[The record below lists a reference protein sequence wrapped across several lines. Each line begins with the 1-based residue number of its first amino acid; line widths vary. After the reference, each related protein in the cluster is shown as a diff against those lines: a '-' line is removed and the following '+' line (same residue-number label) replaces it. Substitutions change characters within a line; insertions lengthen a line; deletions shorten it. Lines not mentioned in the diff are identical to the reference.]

1 MSRYL
6 WTVADAV
13 AATAGQACGDW
24 QGVTGISIDTR
35 SIAAGDL
42 FVALVGENRDGHAF
56 VAQALAAGGGAAM
69 VSQVPEG
76 VADDAPLLMVG
87 DTLEALGALGAAA
100 RARSAARVIAVTGSV
115 GKTST
120 KEMLRIMLGCQ
131 GRVHAAERSFN
142 NHWGVP
148 LTLAR
153 MPADTDFA
161 VIEIGMNHP
170 GEITPLSRM
179 VRPHV
184 ALVTNIEAVHLAAF
198 GSVEEIADA
207 KAEIFAGLEPG
218 GCAILNRDNPYFD
231 RLSAQVGGAGVAG
244 VGIASFGRDACDFL
258 LEQATVCA
266 LATVVRA
273 RIGDMP
279 ITFKLGAPGAHFALN
294 AVAALGAVTIVGG
307 DLARA
312 GLAMANWTSPD
323 GRGRRWRVELGPASI
338 DGEITLIDESYN
350 ANPASMRAALAVLA
364 ASPVTDD
371 IGRIAR
377 GRRIA
382 FLGDM
387 LELGPTENELH
398 AGLAE
403 LSELAEIDLIY
414 LAGPRMRELH
424 AALPAEK
431 RGEWFEDSDKLAQKA
446 RRVVD
451 AGDVC
456 MVKGSL
462 GMAMRWVIDAIK
474 ALGNAR
480 DDHSR
485 DEE

>member
-1 MSRYL
+1 MSGYL
-6 WTVADAV
+6 WTSGDAA
-13 AATAGQACGDW
+13 AATSGDARGGWPGDW
-24 QGVTGISIDTR
+24 PGVTGVSIDTR
-35 SIAAGDL
+35 SIAPGEL
-42 FVALVGENRDGHAF
+42 FVALAGENRDGHDF
-56 VAQALAAGGGAAM
+56 VARALAAGAGAAM
-69 VSQVPEG
+69 VDHVPDG
-76 VADDAPLLMVG
+76 VAADAPLLVVD

-120 KEMLRIMLGCQ
+120 KEMLRTMLGGQ

-153 MPADTDFA
+153 MPADTNFA
-161 VIEIGMNHP
+161 VIEMGMNHP
-170 GEITPLSRM
+170 GEITPLSRLA
-179 VRPHV
+179 RPHV
-184 ALVTNIEAVHLAAF
+184 ALVTTIEAVHLAAF

-207 KAEIFAGLEPG
+207 KAEVFAGLEPG
-218 GCAILNRDNPYFD
+218 GVAILNHDNPHFD
-231 RLSAQVGGAGVAG
+231 RLAAQVGEAGILG
-244 VGIASFGRDACDFL
+244 FGSGDCDL
-258 LEQATVCA
+258 VLEQATVCE
-266 LATVVRA
+266 LATVARA
-273 RIGDMP
+273 RIIDQP
-279 ITFKLGAPGAHFALN
+279 ITFKLGAPGVHFALN
-294 AVAALGAVTIVGG
+294 AVAALGAVIAVGG

-312 GLAMANWTSPD
+312 GLAMADWAPPE
-323 GRGRRWRVELGPASI
+323 GRGLHWRIELGPAGI

-350 ANPASMRAALAVLA
+350 ANPASMRAALAMLA

-371 IGRIAR
+371 IGRVVR

-398 AGLAE
+398 AGLAGLGE
-403 LSELAEIDLIY
+403 FDGIDSVH
-414 LAGPRMRELH
+414 LAGSRMRGLH
-424 AALPAEK
+424 DALPAEK
-431 RGEWFEDSDKLAQKA
+431 RGEWFENSEKLARRA
-446 RRVVD
+446 RRMVD

-462 GMAMRWVIDAIK
+462 GMAMRLVVDEIK
-474 ALGNAR
+474 ALGSAR
-480 DDHSR
+480 DARVR

>member
-1 MSRYL
+1 MSGYL
-6 WTVADAV
+6 WTSGDAA
-13 AATAGQACGDW
+13 AATSGKVIGGW
-24 QGVTGISIDTR
+24 RGVGGVSIDTR
-35 SIAAGDL
+35 AIAPGEL
-42 FVALVGENRDGHAF
+42 FVALAGENRDGHAF
-56 VAQALAAGGGAAM
+56 VAQALAAGAGAAM
-69 VSQVPEG
+69 VSHVPDG
-76 VADDAPLLMVG
+76 VAPDAPLLVVG
-87 DTLEALGALGAAA
+87 DTLAALRALGAAA
-100 RARSAARVIAVTGSV
+100 RARTAARVIAVTGSV

-120 KEMLRIMLGCQ
+120 KEMLRTMLGCQ
-131 GRVHAAERSFN
+131 GRVHAAEKSFN

-170 GEITPLSRM
+170 GEITPLSRL

-184 ALVTNIEAVHLAAF
+184 ALVTNIEPVHLAAF

-218 GCAILNRDNPYFD
+218 GVAILNRDNPHFD
-231 RLSAQVGGAGVAG
+231 RLSAQVGGAG
-244 VGIASFGRDACDFL
+244 IASFGSHSCDFV
-258 LEQATVCA
+258 LEQSTVCA

-273 RIGDMP
+273 RIGDCP

-312 GLAMANWTSPD
+312 GLAMANWAPPE
-323 GRGRRWRVELGPASI
+323 GRGRRWRIELGPAGL

-398 AGLAE
+398 ADLADLAE
-403 LSELAEIDLIY
+403 LEGIDLVC
-414 LAGPRMRELH
+414 LAGPRMRGLH
-424 AALPAEK
+424 AALPALK
-431 RGEWFEDSDKLAQKA
+431 RGEWFEDSGQLAQKA
-446 RRVVD
+446 RRMVD

-462 GMAMRWVIDAIK
+462 GMAMRRVIDAIK
-474 ALGNAR
+474 TLGNAR
-480 DDHSR
+480 DASAR

>member
-1 MSRYL
+1 MSGYL
-6 WTVADAV
+6 WTAADAA
-13 AATAGQACGDW
+13 AATSGTARGGW
-24 QGVTGISIDTR
+24 QGVTGLSIDSR
-35 SIAAGDL
+35 SIAPGEL
-42 FVALVGENRDGHAF
+42 FVALAGENRDGHDF
-56 VAQALAAGGGAAM
+56 VAQALGAGAGAAM
-69 VSQVPEG
+69 VSHVPDG
-76 VADDAPLLMVG
+76 VAADAPLLVVE

-120 KEMLRIMLGCQ
+120 KEMLRIVLGCQ

-153 MPADTDFA
+153 MPAGTDFA
-161 VIEIGMNHP
+161 VIEMGMNHP
-170 GEITPLSRM
+170 GEIRPLSRM
-179 VRPHV
+179 ARPHV
-184 ALVTNIEAVHLAAF
+184 ALVTNVEGVHLAAF

-207 KAEIFAGLEPG
+207 KAEVFAGLEPG
-218 GCAILNRDNPYFD
+218 GIAILNRDNPHFD
-231 RLSAQVGGAGVAG
+231 RLVGLAGGAGVL
-244 VGIASFGRDACDFL
+244 SFGTSDCDL
-258 LEQATVCA
+258 VLEQATVCE

-273 RIGDMP
+273 RIANQP
-279 ITFKLGAPGAHFALN
+279 ITFKLGAPGVHFALN
-294 AVAALGAVTIVGG
+294 AVAALGAVIAVGG

-312 GLAMANWTSPD
+312 GLAMAAWVPPE
-323 GRGRRWRVELGPASI
+323 GRGQRWWIELGPAGI

-371 IGRIAR
+371 IGRVAR

-398 AGLAE
+398 
-403 LSELAEIDLIY
+403 SELASLGELEGVDLVH
-414 LAGPRMRELH
+414 LAGPRMRGLH
-424 AALPAEK
+424 AALPAGK
-431 RGEWFEDSDKLAQKA
+431 RGEWFLDSDELAQKA
-446 RRVVD
+446 RRMVD

-462 GMAMRWVIDAIK
+462 GMAMRRVVDAIK
-474 ALGNAR
+474 ALGSVRGTRA
-480 DDHSR
+480 R